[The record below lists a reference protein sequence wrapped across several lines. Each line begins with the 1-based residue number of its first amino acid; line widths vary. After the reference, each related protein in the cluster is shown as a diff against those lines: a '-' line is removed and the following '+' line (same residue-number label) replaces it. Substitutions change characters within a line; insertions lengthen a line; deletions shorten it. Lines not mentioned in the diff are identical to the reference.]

1 MASSLNLAG
10 KWGCC
15 VGSCLKRKRGAYP
28 PTHKRASLAFLSV
41 FQRTRREGD
50 EETKTEIKRRAEAI
64 AILTAPAS
72 QSVRSGCDG
81 STRWICEKQLGNFY
95 FSPLSSPG
103 YRQYTSGKFLWETRQ
118 RMQKKRGKL
127 FPPPL
132 RFIISSKC
140 MCVSVGG
147 GFAWVWD
154 ESWTPVSKLEQP
166 LQVWLVHGA
175 CLLLLLQ
182 MFIFPLVV
190 GILVRKDGLEREWLF
205 ENQLGECRQGSAS
218 WLCGLGWC
226 AGRFLQVDYSALSH
240 GKQSVEMTQS
250 RVTAPHASL
259 W

>member
-1 MASSLNLAG
+1 MWAPAWKEREALN
-10 KWGCC
+10 
-15 VGSCLKRKRGAYP
+15 P
-28 PTHKRASLAFLSV
+28 PTHKRASLVFLSV
-41 FQRTRREGD
+41 FQRTRRGGD

-72 QSVRSGCDG
+72 QFVRLGCDG
-81 STRWICEKQLGNFY
+81 STRWIWEKQLGNFY
-95 FSPLSSPG
+95 FSPLCGPG
-103 YRQYTSGKFLWETRQ
+103 YRQNTSGKFLWEK
-118 RMQKKRGKL
+118 MQEIPKRGEIVF
-127 FPPPL
+127 FPSYL
-132 RFIISSKC
+132 SSVISV
-140 MCVSVGG
+140 CVCLLG

-166 LQVWLVHGA
+166 LQVWPVRGA

-190 GILVRKDGLEREWLF
+190 GVRVRKDGLEKEWLF

-218 WLCGLGWC
+218 WLCGLGWR

-240 GKQSVEMTQS
+240 GKQSVEMNQS
-250 RVTAPHASL
+250 RVTALHASL

>member
-1 MASSLNLAG
+1 MEVQGESAKNSLAIFIFPHWAAQVIGNTHLANF
-10 KWGCC
+10 CE
-15 VGSCLKRKRGAYP
+15 KRG
-28 PTHKRASLAFLSV
+28 K
-41 FQRTRREGD
+41 
-50 EETKTEIKRRAEAI
+50 
-64 AILTAPAS
+64 
-72 QSVRSGCDG
+72 GC
-81 STRWICEKQLGNFY
+81 
-95 FSPLSSPG
+95 
-103 YRQYTSGKFLWETRQ
+103 
-118 RMQKKRGKL
+118 KKRGGNC
-127 FPPPL
+127 FPPPPL

>member
-1 MASSLNLAG
+1 MEVQGESAKN
-10 KWGCC
+10 
-15 VGSCLKRKRGAYP
+15 
-28 PTHKRASLAFLSV
+28 SLAIFTFPHWAAQV
-41 FQRTRREGD
+41 IG
-50 EETKTEIKRRAEAI
+50 KTHLAI
-64 AILTAPAS
+64 F
-72 QSVRSGCDG
+72 
-81 STRWICEKQLGNFY
+81 CEKQGKGCKKRGGNWFFF
-95 FSPLSSPG
+95 FSPL
-103 YRQYTSGKFLWETRQ
+103 Q
-118 RMQKKRGKL
+118 
-127 FPPPL
+127 
-132 RFIISSKC
+132 FIISYKC
-140 MCVSVGG
+140 VCVSLLWG

-190 GILVRKDGLEREWLF
+190 RILVRKDGLEKEWLF

-226 AGRFLQVDYSALSH
+226 AGRFLQVDYSALCH

>member
-28 PTHKRASLAFLSV
+28 PTHKRASLAFLLV

-95 FSPLSSPG
+95 FSPLCSPG
-103 YRQYTSGKFLWETRQ
+103 YRQNTSGKFLWETKQ

-127 FPPPL
+127 FCFFSPCDLSSVISVYVCVCWGEDL
-132 RFIISSKC
+132 R
-140 MCVSVGG
+140 
-147 GFAWVWD
+147 
-154 ESWTPVSKLEQP
+154 ESGMSHE
-166 LQVWLVHGA
+166 
-175 CLLLLLQ
+175 LL
-182 MFIFPLVV
+182 
-190 GILVRKDGLEREWLF
+190 
-205 ENQLGECRQGSAS
+205 SAS
-218 WLCGLGWC
+218 WNSLFKCDWCTVHVCSCYYRCLFFHLLSGYWCGKMG
-226 AGRFLQVDYSALSH
+226 
-240 GKQSVEMTQS
+240 
-250 RVTAPHASL
+250 
-259 W
+259 